1 MFTFFLNTTSNMSY
15 VTNLSQ
21 TELHYL
27 IRWNSSLEMIDHLI
41 ENEPNLINCVDDYGD
56 SPLHLS
62 FYFNRKDIFALLL
75 SKEANIHLKNNSFLC
90 PYLLAQSN
98 ETLWRLIK
106 PYTQATQR
114 WKRIFA
120 YFQCIV
126 ILLQLY
132 KTSRERV
139 WMPGGVGFK
148 ACEKNFYNN
157 IYN

>member
-1 MFTFFLNTTSNMSY
+1 MSD
-15 VTNLSQ
+15 VTDLSH

-27 IRWNSSLEMIDHLI
+27 IRWNSSREMIDNLI
-41 ENEPNLINCVDDYGD
+41 ENEPDLINCVDNYGD

-62 FYFNRKDIFALLL
+62 IYLNRKDIFALLL
-75 SKEANIHLKNNSFLC
+75 SKGADLYCKNDSFSC
-90 PYLLAQSN
+90 PYSLSQGN
-98 ETLWRLIK
+98 ETFWRLTK
-106 PYTQATQR
+106 PYTQATRR
-114 WKRIFA
+114 WKKILTCFR
-120 YFQCIV
+120 CLV